1 MTINSVDTLI
11 AGFKPVRMF
20 QKAASGVLVIGRPT
34 SYWATPG
41 IPGPGVYDTTLN
53 GVVLD
58 SSVNPVAG
66 QIPFDNPTGILE
78 ARLSRFVG
86 AASQVGT
93 LLLCDRLWHNGGI
106 TITSTALQAISSPT
120 WPSRDELGGTTGVGV
135 NVAIGVS
142 ALTGAGTPNVTLGY
156 TATDG
161 IAGKTSNTIIAP
173 TAASPPGTFYS
184 FALNGGE
191 KGVRSIQSIQL
202 SASWTSGT
210 INLVAYRVLA
220 MISIPNAGAPATM
233 DAITGGLPRMY
244 KGSVPFLVFIPTIV
258 TTNLLWGSVGLSHG

>member
-1 MTINSVDTLI
+1 MTINSLDTLI

-20 QKAASGVLVIGRPT
+20 HKAASGVLVIGRPT

-66 QIPFDNPTGILE
+66 QMPFDNPTGILE
-78 ARLSRFVG
+78 ARLSRFV
-86 AASQVGT
+86 AAGNQIGS

-106 TITSTALQAISSPT
+106 NITSTALQAISSPT

-142 ALTGAGTPNVTLGY
+142 ALTGAGTPSITLGY

-161 IAGKTSNTIIAP
+161 IAGKTNTTIIAP
-173 TAASPPGTFYS
+173 AAASPPGTFHS

-191 KGVRSIQSIQL
+191 RGVRSIQSIQL
-202 SASWTSGT
+202 SASWISGT

-220 MISIPNAGAPATM
+220 SLALPNVGAAVSIDP
-233 DAITGGLPRMY
+233 ITGGLPRMY
-244 KGSVPFLVFIPTIV
+244 KGSVPFLVFIPSAT
-258 TTNLLWGSVGLSHG
+258 TTNFVWGSVGLSHG

>member
-20 QKAASGVLVIGRPT
+20 HKAASGTLVSGRPT

-53 GVVLD
+53 GVILD

-78 ARLSRFVG
+78 ARLSRFICG
-86 AASQVGT
+86 ASQIGAI
-93 LLLCDRLWHNGGI
+93 LLCDRLWHNGGI
-106 TITSTALQAISSPT
+106 NITSTALQLITSPT
-120 WPSRDELGGTTGVGV
+120 WPARDEAGGTTGIGV
-135 NVAIGVS
+135 NVAVGVS
-142 ALTGAGTPNVTLGY
+142 GLTGAGVPAITLGY
-156 TATDG
+156 TNSDG
-161 IAGKTSNTIIAP
+161 IAGKTNNTIIAP
-173 TAASPPGTFYS
+173 VAAAPAGTFYP

-191 KGVRSIQSIQL
+191 RGVRSVQSVQL

-220 MISIPNAGAPATM
+220 SVDIPNAGAVNSIDP
-233 DAITGGLPRMY
+233 ITGGLPRMY
-244 KGSVPFLVFIPTIV
+244 TGAVPFLLFIPSTT
-258 TTNLLWGSVGLSHG
+258 TTNLLWGSVGYSHG